1 MNIQN
6 YQTPCYIIDK
16 NKFDT
21 LLQEYYD
28 IYIRL
33 WSDKLI
39 LGYSVKTNHFPWL
52 IRYAE
57 KKGWYAEVVSYDELQ
72 FVKKIGFP
80 DSRIIFN
87 GPQKNS
93 TVLDMLKTDCIINV
107 DNLQELEAIVSS
119 GYKRSLGLRVNF
131 DLEQLCPGE
140 TTCGAQY
147 TPRFGICLENGDFE
161 QALNLLKKKDLS
173 LSGLHLHTSTVSRSL
188 KVYDAI
194 CNAAIAITKRFNL
207 ELAYIDI
214 GGGFWGGNYFPNKPT
229 PSEYAKTI
237 TDTLKT
243 YFDPQSTTLILEPGA
258 GILATAIDYLTS
270 VVNIR
275 EIRGQKIVTMDGTSL
290 HINSFMKPYQNSPC
304 TIINGGNAL
313 NENIEVVGNTC
324 MELDRFYPRDLNCD
338 LTMNSKLLFH
348 CAGAYTMTHN
358 STFINT
364 LPNVYVNDNGH
375 FELVRDKNIS
385 YLGN

>member
-1 MNIQN
+1 MNECK
-6 YQTPCYIIDK
+6 TPCYIIDK
-16 NKFDT
+16 VEFDS
-21 LLQEYYD
+21 LIKEYRK
-28 IYIRL
+28 IYTNL
-33 WSDKLI
+33 WSDHLI

-52 IRYAE
+52 IKYAGAH
-57 KKGWYAEVVSYDELQ
+57 GWYAEVVSYDELQ
-72 FVKKIGFP
+72 YVKSLGFD

-87 GPQKNS
+87 GPQKNCA
-93 TVLDMLKTDCIINV
+93 VLDMLNTDCIINV

-119 GYKRSLGLRVNF
+119 EHKCSLGLRVNF

-161 QALNLLKKKDLS
+161 KALILMKKNNMF
-173 LSGLHLHTSTVSRSL
+173 LSGLHIHTSTSSRSL
-188 KVYDAI
+188 VVYKAI
-194 CNAAIAITKRFNL
+194 CDTVISIAKQFNL
-207 ELAYIDI
+207 EFAYIDI
-214 GGGFWGGNYFPNKPT
+214 GGGFFGGNYFPNKPT
-229 PSEYAKTI
+229 VFEYASVI

-243 YFDPQSTTLILEPGA
+243 YFDPKRVTLVLEPGA
-258 GILATAIDYLTS
+258 GILATAVNYLTS
-270 VVNIR
+270 VHNIR

-290 HINSFMKPYQNSPC
+290 HINSFMKPYQKTPC
-304 TIINGGNAL
+304 TIIDGGSITSDT
-313 NENIEVVGNTC
+313 IEVVGNTC
-324 MELDRFYPRDLNCD
+324 MEMDRFYPRDMNCD
-338 LTMNSKLLFH
+338 LTMNSKIIFH

-385 YLGN
+385 YIGN